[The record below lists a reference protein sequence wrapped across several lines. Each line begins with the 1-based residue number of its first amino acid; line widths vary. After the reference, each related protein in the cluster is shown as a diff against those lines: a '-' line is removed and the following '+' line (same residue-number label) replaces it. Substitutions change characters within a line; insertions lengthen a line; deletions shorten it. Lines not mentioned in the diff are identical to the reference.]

1 MDTIDYN
8 QKEKEILS
16 VIPKHFHSTLSYMAY
31 ERGHSA
37 GEEEVLGCLQGLVGD
52 LRDVINSYKP

>member
-31 ERGHSA
+31 ERGRGRSFRLFA
-37 GEEEVLGCLQGLVGD
+37 GFSGGFA
-52 LRDVINSYKP
+52 